1 MQFLIAKNI
10 AVKISKLQSINE
22 ASSKENVF
30 GLEDLENYKKSE
42 SY

>member
-1 MQFLIAKNI
+1 M
-10 AVKISKLQSINE
+10 KINKLQSINE
-22 ASSKENVF
+22 NGKENIF